1 MRCARPSVERHW
13 DWPEF
18 AGVQGLA
25 TLLDRERGEP
35 DDRVPE
41 SEAELNDSISSRT
54 GARPVS
60 VGRYEVLRTAASR
73 PAELTGRES

>member
-1 MRCARPSVERHW
+1 MRCARLSVERLR

-18 AGVQGLA
+18 AGCKDLRRCSIASAVS
-25 TLLDRERGEP
+25 P